1 MRSILL
7 SNIPH
12 YHHLAEALYGAGILD
27 RYVTSTALLEGQ
39 SAPKWMPRV
48 WSRKLEGRRLSG
60 VSQDIVRQ
68 IRFPEFLQRSLP
80 RMKLLSPERGD
91 WLNNHL
97 FDRLAKRSVGPCDVF
112 HFVSSVGLHCARKA
126 KELGATI
133 ICDVRQEHPAFQRRI
148 LEQEAERFGLQ
159 AKVTGSTY
167 ERKLLDE
174 FELADYIIVPSVH
187 AKRTFVAEGFAS
199 ENIFT
204 LPYGVELNDFHP
216 AANVST
222 TFRVIY
228 AGSLTLRKGA
238 QYLLEAFA
246 GLKIPGAEL
255 ILAGPIDPSFKAILA
270 RYEGSFKYL
279 GVLPKLDL
287 RALFTSASVFVLPSL
302 ADSFSL
308 ATLEAMACG
317 LPVIITKN
325 TGAADL
331 VEDGRHGFVVPIRDG
346 SAIREKL
353 EFLRDNLQF
362 RLEMG
367 ARAAER
373 AQTMSWARYG
383 SKAVELYGQVQAAR
397 TTPTVLSSQIAAT

>member
-48 WSRKLEGRRLSG
+48 WRRKIEGRRLKG
-60 VSQDIVRQ
+60 VPQGVVRQ
-68 IRFPEFLQRSLP
+68 IRSPEFLQRSLP
-80 RMKLLSPERGD
+80 KMKLISPERGD

-97 FDRLAKRSVGPCDVF
+97 FDRLARRSVERCDIF

-126 KELGATI
+126 KEFGATI
-133 ICDVRQEHPAFQRRI
+133 VCDVRQEHPAFQRRI
-148 LEQEAERFGLQ
+148 LEEEAERFGLQ
-159 AKVTGSTY
+159 AQVTGSTY
-167 ERKLLDE
+167 ERKIIEE
-174 FELADYIIVPSVH
+174 FELADFIVVPSVH
-187 AKRTFVAEGFAS
+187 AKRSFVAEGFAP
-199 ENIFT
+199 ENILI
-204 LPYGVELNDFHP
+204 LPYGVELSDFHP
-216 AANVST
+216 PALVPKA
-222 TFRVIY
+222 FRVIY

-238 QYLLEAFA
+238 QYLLEAFTRPK
-246 GLKIPGAEL
+246 LSGAEL
-255 ILAGPIDPSFKAILA
+255 ILAGPIDPSFKPILA
-270 RYEGSFKYL
+270 RFEGSFKYA

-287 RALFTSASVFVLPSL
+287 QALYATASVFVLPSL

-317 LPVIITKN
+317 LPVIITDN
-325 TGAADL
+325 TGAADV
-331 VEDGRHGFVVPIRDG
+331 VEDGRHGFVVPIRDA
-346 SAIREKL
+346 SAIRDKL
-353 EFLRDNLQF
+353 EFLRDNPQS

-373 AQTMSWARYG
+373 AGMMSWARYG
-383 SKAVELYGQVQAAR
+383 SKAIELYGQMERAPG
-397 TTPTVLSSQIAAT
+397 TPTALNTQIAAI